1 MVNGRG
7 REDTCSI
14 IRPDKEGQ
22 AEGGIEGGW
31 EDDGAFGMSVLF
43 IFIAPFF
50 LQLEINIMITKICSH
65 IELHHNMINHV
76 TKADCIYRAKHIR
89 AYFAWNY

>member
-1 MVNGRG
+1 MRVGLVNGRG

-31 EDDGAFGMSVLF
+31 EDGRMMEHSVCQCFSFSSL
-43 IFIAPFF
+43 P
-50 LQLEINIMITKICSH
+50 SS
-65 IELHHNMINHV
+65 
-76 TKADCIYRAKHIR
+76 YS
-89 AYFAWNY
+89 